1 MKSRD
6 GRQKDTAERV
16 EIQKVSLVSRGASW
30 VILKLLSMTL
40 LTVVAGIGFAAF
52 KYFVPGDA
60 PPPLPAPYS
69 PAAVAASP
77 APPIDYR
84 QHPPPAGLTDN
95 VPLPRSTYAPPPPPL
110 PRSPPLPAAAH
121 VPPHR
126 PVTRPAQYPGAPPL
140 PR

>member
-6 GRQKDTAERV
+6 GRQKTTAERV
-16 EIQKVSLVSRGASW
+16 ETQNVSLIGRGASW
-30 VILKLLSMTL
+30 IILKVLGLTL
-40 LTVVAGIGFAAF
+40 FTVVAGIGFAAF
-52 KYFVPGDA
+52 KYFVPGEA
-60 PPPLPAPYS
+60 PPLPPAPFS

-95 VPLPRSTYAPPPPPL
+95 VPLPRSTYTPPPPL
-110 PRSPPLPAAAH
+110 PHSPPLPAAAH

-126 PVTRPAQYPGAPPL
+126 PAPHTAHYPPAPPL

>member
-6 GRQKDTAERV
+6 GRQTKTAERV
-16 EIQKVSLVSRGASW
+16 ESQDVSLIGRAASW
-30 VILKLLSMTL
+30 VILKLLSLTL
-40 LTVVAGIGFAAF
+40 LTVAAGIGFAAF
-52 KYFVPGDA
+52 KYFVPGEATPA
-60 PPPLPAPYS
+60 PPVPFS

-77 APPIDYR
+77 APPIDYK

-95 VPLPRSTYAPPPPPL
+95 VPLPRSTYAPPPPL

-126 PVTRPAQYPGAPPL
+126 PVTHPAQYPPSPPL